1 MTFVSCKI
9 KNSMGT
15 DLMNQLKNVNNNSFI
30 GFCIQQ
36 MLLQPEHE
44 LKGLIDELK
53 TITKEN
59 PEIMIPIIGE
69 EAHAILAR

>member
-1 MTFVSCKI
+1 MSTE
-9 KNSMGT
+9 
-15 DLMNQLKNVNNNSFI
+15 LMNQLKNVNDNSFI

-44 LKGLIDELK
+44 LQGLVNELK
-53 TITKEN
+53 TISKEN

-69 EAHAILAR
+69 EAHAILVK